1 MPPSPWNAPPPEL
14 PCPAKTMLAKSTGTW
29 QNTGVM
35 ESLDAMK
42 ERIRGDTENIV
53 RRGANIA
60 KEVSRLT
67 VSAAAR
73 FQGTAD
79 GMVGLVRTVAEGA
92 ARAADESLPE
102 KDDSKLRQVVDGLA
116 DGLRTTAE
124 AIDLTVRESGAEG
137 LRFAREDV
145 RHTQDDLVSLL
156 GMFASTVADFAY
168 ATTVEAAAG
177 AATIRDHAAHT
188 LERTRPSFEKAAR
201 TLVGEA
207 GQVGGEAAAAGS
219 AAARAAAGLFFRE
232 VGARLSRLGEVL
244 KPTAPAEAPDT
255 PSTNE

>member
-1 MPPSPWNAPPPEL
+1 MMATFAAPGPL
-14 PCPAKTMLAKSTGTW
+14 RKQVGGAKTTLAKIPGMW

-35 ESLDAMK
+35 EPLDALK
-42 ERIRGDTENIV
+42 DRIRGDTENIV

-73 FQGTAD
+73 FQGTAE
-79 GMVGLVRTVAEGA
+79 GMVGLARTVAEGA
-92 ARAADESLPE
+92 ARAADETLPDKTE
-102 KDDSKLRQVVDGLA
+102 SKLRQVVDGLA
-116 DGLRTTAE
+116 DGLRTAAE
-124 AIDLTVRESGAEG
+124 AVDLTVRESGAEG

-145 RHTQDDLVSLL
+145 SHARDDIVSLL

-168 ATTVEAAAG
+168 ATTVEAASG

-207 GQVGGEAAAAGS
+207 GSVGSEAAAAGS

-232 VGARLSRLGEVL
+232 VGARLSRLGEAL
-244 KPTAPAEAPDT
+244 KPPVSDKVEEPPD
-255 PSTNE
+255 NE